1 MSKRKIGWQ
10 KYEALLEEQMS
21 STLIM
26 DLLKAPVDDDE
37 IEKMAYREEDETD
50 DVESMMIPISNK
62 LVEDAMMVTN
72 FDCWLGHTNF
82 DITPDVKATLD
93 RTEGV
98 ELLKIMSRYRFFI
111 GVGKMFEF
119 AKVRKSIETQLTKE
133 MINEEEE
140 EQG

>member
-37 IEKMAYREEDETD
+37 IEKMAYREEDEPD

-72 FDCWLGHTNF
+72 FDCC
-82 DITPDVKATLD
+82 
-93 RTEGV
+93 
-98 ELLKIMSRYRFFI
+98 
-111 GVGKMFEF
+111 
-119 AKVRKSIETQLTKE
+119 
-133 MINEEEE
+133 
-140 EQG
+140 

>member
-1 MSKRKIGWQ
+1 MSKRQIGWQ

-26 DLLKAPVDDDE
+26 DLLKAPVDDDDE
-37 IEKMAYREEDETD
+37 QMAYREEDEAD
-50 DVESMMIPISNK
+50 DVDSMMIPISTK
-62 LVEDAMMVTN
+62 LVEDAMMITN

>member
-1 MSKRKIGWQ
+1 MTRKIGWQ

-26 DLLKAPVDDDE
+26 DLLKTQVEDDEEMVYRDAEDIDDDDASG
-37 IEKMAYREEDETD
+37 I
-50 DVESMMIPISNK
+50 MIPMSSK
-62 LVEDAMMVTN
+62 LIEDAMMITN

-82 DITPDVKATLD
+82 DITPDIKKALD
-93 RTEGV
+93 RCEGV
-98 ELLKIMSRYRFFI
+98 ELLKVMSRYRFFI

-119 AKVRKSIETQLTKE
+119 AKVRKRIETELTKE
-133 MINEEEE
+133 INYEEE

>member
-1 MSKRKIGWQ
+1 MKRQIGWQ

-26 DLLKAPVDDDE
+26 DLLKSPVDE
-37 IEKMAYREEDETD
+37 EEMAYREDDE
-50 DVESMMIPISNK
+50 DVEDVDSLMIPISSK
-62 LVEDAMMVTN
+62 LVEDAMMITN

-82 DITPDVKATLD
+82 DITPDVKAALD
-93 RTEGV
+93 KTEGV
-98 ELLKIMSRYRFFI
+98 ELLKVMSRYRFFI

-119 AKVRKSIETQLTKE
+119 AKVRKRIETELTKE

-140 EQG
+140 QG